1 MSEPVQRRILL
12 GITGGIA
19 AYKAVE
25 LTRLLVKE
33 DVAVR
38 VVMTAAAERFITP
51 LTLQAV
57 SGHPVHD
64 DLWGSDGSGAMAH
77 IDLSRSADAI
87 VVAPASADFL
97 AKLARGSAD
106 DLLSTLCLARACP
119 LIVAPAMNRQMWEH
133 PATQRNM
140 RTLRDDGVVILGPD
154 SGVQACGETG
164 MGRMSE
170 PEALC
175 DQIIGWFQPKLLE
188 GITVVVTAGPTFER
202 VDAVRGLTNQSSGR
216 MGFAVA
222 RAARD
227 GGARVILVSGPT
239 ALPPPA
245 GVQVVPVLSAQD
257 MLKAVERA
265 IPECQMF
272 IAVAAVADYTPLN
285 PREQKMKK
293 DARILTL
300 ELAPTA
306 DILAN
311 VANRA
316 NPPFCVG
323 FAAES
328 ENLDEYA
335 EAKRR
340 RKNLPLLAA
349 NLAQDAFG
357 ADDNA
362 LILFDDAGRHPLPR
376 ASKLVQARRLIE
388 HAARLYRQ
396 HA

>member
-1 MSEPVQRRILL
+1 
-12 GITGGIA
+12 
-19 AYKAVE
+19 
-25 LTRLLVKE
+25 
-33 DVAVR
+33 
-38 VVMTAAAERFITP
+38 MTAAAERFITP